1 MYSKKIAIIVAGG
14 TGQRMGSVVPKQ
26 FLEIEGKSILLHTID
41 QFVNAFD
48 DISLVVVLP
57 EGYIEEGKKLLNN
70 RTKNPIQFIAG
81 GETRF
86 ESVKNGLTAV
96 KEKCIVFVH
105 DAVRCLLT
113 PALIQRCYQ
122 QAVENGSA
130 IPAVSSTDTV
140 RIMENETHHLFD
152 REKVMLIQTPQTF
165 QSEVILTAFNQAYQP
180 NFTDEA
186 NVVEA
191 SGQPVFLVDGEFE
204 NIKITRPLDLAIA
217 TYVLTKRLGLSLIH
231 I

>member
-1 MYSKKIAIIVAGG
+1 
-14 TGQRMGSVVPKQ
+14 
-26 FLEIEGKSILLHTID
+26 LLHTID
-41 QFVNAFD
+41 QFVNSFD

-57 EGYIEEGKKLLNN
+57 EGYIEEGKKLLKN

-86 ESVKNGLTAV
+86 QSVKNGLTVV
-96 KEKCIVFVH
+96 KEKSIVFVH

-113 PALIQRCYQ
+113 PALVQRCYQ

-140 RIMENETHHLFD
+140 RIMENEKHHLFD

-165 QSEVILTAFNQAYQP
+165 QSEIILAAFDQVYQP

-217 TYVLTKRLGLSLIH
+217 TYVLTKRLG
-231 I
+231 

>member
-26 FLEIEGKSILLHTID
+26 FLEIQGKPILLHTID
-41 QFVNAFD
+41 QFVAAFS
-48 DISLVVVLP
+48 DIQLVVVLP
-57 EGYIEEGKKLLNN
+57 EAYINEGKTLL
-70 RTKNPIQFIAG
+70 TKNGFTKNIVFVAG
-81 GETRF
+81 GDTRF
-86 ESVKNGLTAV
+86 QSVKNGLAQV
-96 KEKCIVFVH
+96 NESAIVFVH

-122 QAVENGSA
+122 QALEKGSA

-140 RIMENETHHLFD
+140 RLIKGDRNELFD
-152 REKVMLIQTPQTF
+152 RENVMLIQTPQTF
-165 QSEVILTAFNQAYQP
+165 QSDTLLNAFKQEYKAS
-180 NFTDEA
+180 FTDEA

-191 SGQPVFLVDGEFE
+191 NGNPVFLVDGEFE

-217 TYVLTKRLGLSLIH
+217 EYILAKRFA
-231 I
+231 

>member
-1 MYSKKIAIIVAGG
+1 MYSNKIAIIVAGG

-57 EGYIEEGKKLLNN
+57 EGYIEEGKKLLKN

-86 ESVKNGLTAV
+86 QSVKNGLTAV
-96 KEKCIVFVH
+96 KEKSIVFVH

-113 PALIQRCYQ
+113 PALVQRCYQ

-140 RIMENETHHLFD
+140 RIMENEKHHLFD
-152 REKVMLIQTPQTF
+152 REKIMLIQTPQTF
-165 QSEVILTAFNQAYQP
+165 QSEIILAAFDQVYQP

-191 SGQPVFLVDGEFE
+191 SGATLVSSRWG
-204 NIKITRPLDLAIA
+204 
-217 TYVLTKRLGLSLIH
+217 V
-231 I
+231 

>member
-1 MYSKKIAIIVAGG
+1 MYSNKIAIIVAGG

-57 EGYIEEGKKLLNN
+57 EGYIEEGKKLLKN

-86 ESVKNGLTAV
+86 QSVKNGLTAV
-96 KEKCIVFVH
+96 KEKSIVFVH

-113 PALIQRCYQ
+113 PALVQRCYQ

-140 RIMENETHHLFD
+140 RIMENEKHHLFD

-165 QSEVILTAFNQAYQP
+165 QSEIILTAFDQAYQP

-217 TYVLTKRLGLSLIH
+217 TYVLTKRLG
-231 I
+231 

>member
-26 FLEIEGKSILLHTID
+26 FLEVEGKTILLHTID
-41 QFVNAFD
+41 QFVAAFS
-48 DISLVVVLP
+48 DIDLVIVLP
-57 EGYIEEGKKLLNN
+57 ATYIEEGKILL
-70 RTKNPIQFIAG
+70 KNSNIKNKVAFISG
-81 GETRF
+81 GDTRF
-86 ESVKNGLTAV
+86 QSVKNGLTQV
-96 KEKCIVFVH
+96 KESAIVFVH

-122 QAVENGSA
+122 QTVEKGSA

-140 RIMENETHHLFD
+140 RLLEGGSHHVID
-152 REKVMLIQTPQTF
+152 RENVMQIQTPQTF
-165 QSEVILTAFNQAYQP
+165 QSEILLKGFEQNYQP
-180 NFTDEA
+180 SFTDEA

-191 SGQPVFLVDGEFE
+191 SGTPVYLVDGEFE

-217 TYVLTKRLGLSLIH
+217 SYILAKRFA
-231 I
+231 